1 MYNMVLNKIK
11 LDKNKEKDIEIWI
24 TNLYKTTIN
33 STWIRRKNNKSIQK
47 CRNVLMIF
55 KILRKI
61 STMYGEIER

>member
-24 TNLYKTTIN
+24 TNLYKTTN